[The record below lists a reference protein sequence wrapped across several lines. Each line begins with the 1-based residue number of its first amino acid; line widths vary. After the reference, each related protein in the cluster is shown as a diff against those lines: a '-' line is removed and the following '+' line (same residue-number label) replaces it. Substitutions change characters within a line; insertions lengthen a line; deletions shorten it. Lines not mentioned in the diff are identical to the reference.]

1 MPSLVLEMFSNYFL
15 LFLKLFFFQYV
26 GESLI
31 WVLATGPGDNFTPK
45 LKRAWCDAYAIIT
58 DVMLGAIKDV
68 NG

>member
-1 MPSLVLEMFSNYFL
+1 MPSLVLEMFSNDFL

-31 WVLATGPGDNFTPK
+31 WVLATGLGDNFTPK

-58 DVMLGAIKDV
+58 GVMLGAIKDV